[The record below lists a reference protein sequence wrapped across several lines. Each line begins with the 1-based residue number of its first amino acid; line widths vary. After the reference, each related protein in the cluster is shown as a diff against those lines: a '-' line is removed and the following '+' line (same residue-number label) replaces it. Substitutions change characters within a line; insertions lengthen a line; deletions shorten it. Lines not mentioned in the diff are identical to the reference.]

1 MMQYN
6 PLGTSSLNVSE
17 VSFGCMSLGSDDAVN
32 AQLLHRAHDE
42 GINYFDTADI
52 YNKGQNEITVG
63 KALADRRDKV
73 IIATKAGNVWRADGS
88 GLDWNPSK
96 EHILKSAEQSLKRLR
111 TDYIDLYQLHG
122 GTIQDPIDETIE
134 AFELLVSHG
143 KIRHYGISSIRPNVI
158 RDYVERSNIV
168 SVMMQYSLLDRRPE
182 EECLEL
188 LNKNS
193 ISVLV
198 RGSLASGL
206 LIDKPAKSYLN
217 YSPEDVTK
225 LVQAM
230 KKVSQ
235 SKRSLTEIALNFAL
249 APDAVASAVVEMRTE
264 SQLHDILEA
273 ASTLPLTAREL
284 DALQV
289 IPANIYQDHR

>member
-6 PLGTSSLNVSE
+6 PLGTSDLSVSE
-17 VSFGCMSLGSDDAVN
+17 VSFGCMSLGSDDAAN

-52 YNKGQNEITVG
+52 YHKGQNEITVG
-63 KALADRRDKV
+63 KALAGRRDKV
-73 IIATKAGNVWRADGS
+73 IIATKAGNVWKADGS

-122 GTIQDPIDETIE
+122 GTIHDPIDETIE
-134 AFELLVSHG
+134 AFEILVSHG
-143 KIRHYGISSIRPNVI
+143 KIRYYGISSIRPNVI
-158 RDYVERSNIV
+158 REYVERSNIV

-188 LNKNS
+188 LHKNS

-217 YSPEDVTK
+217 YSEQDVTK

-230 KKVSQ
+230 KNVSQ

-249 APDAVASAVVEMRTE
+249 APDAVASAVVGMRTE
-264 SQLHDILEA
+264 KQLNDVLEA

-289 IPANIYQDHR
+289 IPVNTYQDHR